1 MSIWEKILTSFS
13 GRKTSK
19 RPAYRAHAGFS
30 RAELALLSQ
39 FAKPRPLKPS
49 GVNGAWEAVLQ
60 RSPRATLSWFIK
72 KGLLEKAPVE
82 TQASR
87 FTVKELKQHLKDR
100 GLPVSGA
107 KAELI
112 KRLLSVCPDISRL
125 LPNEPLWEC
134 TATAMP
140 LVTEFTNK
148 EESIKT
154 TAMDAA
160 KKALEAGDM
169 LTAASIAAAYDAQ
182 RLFSS
187 VHPDMFP
194 PLNPQH
200 VYQKL
205 SLYVAAGLK
214 RPAAFRAVAEKLYE
228 TALGEAMWS
237 CLGFGRQNRLD
248 QELERAVLNLG
259 CWASSK
265 QELHRYKKLEKEGIV
280 SGVEILCGDE
290 SCAAASA
297 HKGKVYRLCDV
308 PELPS
313 PDCTRLPCCACCY
326 TAKVKDFD
334 A

>member
-1 MSIWEKILTSFS
+1 MSIWEKILTAFS

-19 RPAYRAHAGFS
+19 RPAHRAHAGFS

-60 RSPRATLSWFIK
+60 RSPHATLSWFIK

-187 VHPDMFP
+187 VHPDLFP
-194 PLNPQH
+194 PLNSTD

-205 SLYVAAGLK
+205 SLYVSASIK
-214 RPAAFRAVAEKLYE
+214 RPGAFSDVPDEQYRH
-228 TALGEAMWS
+228 ALNEAMWS
-237 CLGFGRQNRLD
+237 CLGFGRSTKLD
-248 QELERAVLNLG
+248 HEIERIVLNLG
-259 CWASSK
+259 CWSTSK
-265 QELHRYKKLEKEGIV
+265 RELERYRKLEAEGIIV
-280 SGVEILCGDE
+280 GIEILCGDDG
-290 SCAAASA
+290 CAASSQ
-297 HKGKVYRLCDV
+297 HKGKLYDV
-308 PELPS
+308 HEAPELPM
-313 PDCTRLPCCACCY
+313 PGCTRLPCCACCY

-334 A
+334 D